1 MNYKIIVILIIGFL
15 SGCDQIASPKD
26 YDDCILKNMKGVD
39 SDLGASEIRGSCRK
53 KFPKGSEYRF
63 KERDLEPIEIISLDG
78 RAGLRFGNRYSGNIY
93 NGNKNTT
100 ITSVTV
106 KITAKVG
113 EKESSREY
121 KTDVK
126 ILPLTTSDFGFDI
139 VASEK
144 GSEYSWSIVGGK
156 GFK

>member
-1 MNYKIIVILIIGFL
+1 MIFMAFL
-15 SGCDQIASPKD
+15 AGCDQITSPKD
-26 YDDCILKNMKGVD
+26 YDDCILRNMKGVD
-39 SDLGASEIRGSCRK
+39 SDLGASQIQASCRK
-53 KFPKGSEYRF
+53 KFPEGSEYRL
-63 KERDLEPIEIISLDG
+63 KERDLEPIEILSLDG
-78 RAGLRFGNRYSGNIY
+78 RAGLRYGNRYSGNIY

-106 KITAKVG
+106 KVTAKSG

-121 KTDVK
+121 KVDVK

-139 VASEK
+139 VVGEK
-144 GSEYSWSIVGGK
+144 GSDYSWGIIGGK